1 MLIVGIHDK
10 RGIIVPHRNVN
21 IQIDLAVIT
30 GSRCIRYTIR
40 KVLAVGIG
48 NFIGV
53 GVSGT

>member
-10 RGIIVPHRNVN
+10 RVSACLHRNVN

-30 GSRCIRYTIR
+30 GSRCTRYTIR

-53 GVSGT
+53 GGSGT